1 MIFTGQVIF
10 MDRKTSKLILCAILL
25 IALSFTPS
33 QTSTATDG
41 IGNVQLCIPGESVSF
56 NEANQMMM
64 ITGFWHTLEF
74 NTPSGVN
81 VSVEL
86 TKGID
91 KYEWTHRDGVWSDV
105 EHDLFIDETKCSHIG
120 TIMSF
125 WIAVD
130 HSAATGVW
138 QLSITA
144 GELESEQD
152 IVLLARTGGVGFS
165 TPDFFI
171 EVPPHTQVQVDTADT
186 GQYMKVQNED
196 VVPVNVDFFIN
207 DEDFAVTPDERS
219 LSPFS
224 LGEYSLVYSGT
235 SHASQRQELVGQVL
249 ITYKYVGPSMGTAQL
264 IPSYNYPFDIIIFT
278 GDPNLEIIETAEYTV
293 QYVTSVRMASNETRA
308 FPLII
313 DGLGDVD
320 LDINGVSC
328 AVSSIE
334 LNGVEIEMPF
344 HLELVGDRAESF
356 NITVEPTITSG
367 NASIVYHING
377 DQYTTVIE
385 IDSAGEPQEV
395 VTESN
400 GGNLSKI
407 LPAVVIG
414 LIIVALFTRH
424 YTKKRS
430 VKR

>member
-1 MIFTGQVIF
+1 MII
-10 MDRKTSKLILCAILL
+10 
-25 IALSFTPS
+25 
-33 QTSTATDG
+33 
-41 IGNVQLCIPGESVSF
+41 
-56 NEANQMMM
+56 
-64 ITGFWHTLEF
+64 GFWHILEF
-74 NTPSGVN
+74 DIPSGID

-91 KYEWTHRDGVWSDV
+91 KYEWAYHDGVWSDV
-105 EHDLFIDETKCSHIG
+105 EHDLFIDEAKCSCIG
-120 TIMSF
+120 KRISF

-130 HSAATGVW
+130 QTAATGVW
-138 QLSITA
+138 QLSIAA

-152 IVLLARTGGVGFS
+152 IELLGRTGGVGFS

-171 EVPPHTQVQVDTADT
+171 EVPPHSQVQVNTADT
-186 GQYMKVQNED
+186 GQYAKVQNED
-196 VVPVNVDFFIN
+196 AVPVNVDFFID
-207 DEDFAVTPDERS
+207 DEDFTVSPNERT

-235 SHASQRQELVGQVL
+235 SHSSQRQELEGEVL
-249 ITYKYVGPSMGTAQL
+249 ITYKHIGPSMGTAQL

-278 GDPNLEIIETAEYTV
+278 GDPNLEFIETDEYTV
-293 QYVTSVRMASNETRA
+293 QYVTSIRMASNETRI

-328 AVSSIE
+328 TVSSIE

-356 NITVEPTITSG
+356 NLTVEPTITSG
-367 NASIVYHING
+367 NASIVYQING
-377 DQYTTVIE
+377 DQYTTIIE
-385 IDSAGEPQEV
+385 IDSTAEPQEAI
-395 VTESN
+395 TESN
-400 GGNLSKI
+400 GGDLSKV

-414 LIIVALFTRH
+414 LIIVALFARY

-430 VKR
+430 MKR